1 MKIKTIRPSD
11 GRAYSMA
18 NVVAEAIGALNG
30 KATYAEIKSYI
41 HSKWNGMNDRTISAH
56 MIS

>member
-1 MKIKTIRPSD
+1 
-11 GRAYSMA
+11 MA

-41 HSKWNGMNDRTISAH
+41 HSKWNGMNDRAISAH
-56 MIS
+56 DILVSSLP